1 MYKKIYD
8 TLIFKYPF
16 LFLIVATIF
25 VSYLSYNAKD
35 VQIDA
40 SAETLLLEDDEDL
53 KFFRE
58 SFKKYENSNF
68 LIVTFSPKKNLLDD
82 ETLNTIKNISN
93 DFEKVE
99 NIAKVD
105 SILTVP
111 LLQSPIRP
119 ISDLV
124 AGVDS
129 LSTKEFDKS
138 LVENEFLNSP
148 LYKNALV
155 SADFKTTALILHLKD
170 DKKYF
175 EFIEKRENLLK
186 KQNVQALTKEDIE
199 ELERNNLEFKEYR
212 ETSRV
217 KDSKN
222 IEDIRNIIKN
232 YEGDAKI
239 FLGGVSMIAND
250 AVHFVKNDLLIY
262 GISLIFIFI
271 FVLYYIFRSFRWVF
285 IVLFICFISILSTS
299 GIL

>member
-68 LIVTFSPKKNLLDD
+68 LIVTYSPKKNLLDD
-82 ETLNTIKNISN
+82 ETLKNIKSIS
-93 DFEKVE
+93 DEFLELE

-105 SILTVP
+105 SIITVP

-129 LSTKEFDKS
+129 LSSKEFDKN
-138 LVENEFLNSP
+138 LVEQEFLNSP

-155 SADFKTTALILHLKD
+155 SSDFKTTAIILHLKD
-170 DKKYF
+170 DKEYF
-175 EFIEKRENLLK
+175 NFIEKREKLL
-186 KQNVQALTKEDIE
+186 AKESLNAKEKE
-199 ELERNNLEFKEYR
+199 ELEENSIKFKEYR
-212 ETSRV
+212 ELSRQKET
-217 KDSKN
+217 KD
-222 IEDIRNIIKN
+222 IEEIREIIKN
-232 YEGDAKI
+232 YENDARI

-250 AVHFVKNDLLIY
+250 AVHFVKNDLIIY
-262 GISLIFIFI
+262 GFSLVFIFIFI
-271 FVLYYIFRSFRWVF
+271 LYYI
-285 IVLFICFISILSTS
+285 
-299 GIL
+299 

>member
-8 TLIFKYPF
+8 KLIFKYPF
-16 LFLIVATIF
+16 LFLLIASLF
-25 VSYLSYNAKD
+25 VGYLSYSAKNM
-35 VQIDA
+35 QIDA

-68 LIVTFSPKKNLLDD
+68 LVVTFTPNRNLLDD

-93 DFEKVE
+93 DFLKVE

-129 LSTKEFDKS
+129 LSSKEFDKT
-138 LVENEFLNSP
+138 LVQNEFLNSP

-155 SADFKTTALILHLKD
+155 SSDFKTTAIILHLKD
-170 DKKYF
+170 DKEYF
-175 EFIEKRENLLK
+175 KFIEKRDKFL
-186 KQNVQALTKEDIE
+186 AKESLNAKEKE
-199 ELERNNLEFKEYR
+199 EL
-212 ETSRV
+212 
-217 KDSKN
+217 
-222 IEDIRNIIKN
+222 
-232 YEGDAKI
+232 
-239 FLGGVSMIAND
+239 
-250 AVHFVKNDLLIY
+250 
-262 GISLIFIFI
+262 
-271 FVLYYIFRSFRWVF
+271 
-285 IVLFICFISILSTS
+285 
-299 GIL
+299 

>member
-8 TLIFKYPF
+8 KLIFKYPF
-16 LFLIVATIF
+16 LFLLIASLF
-25 VSYLSYNAKD
+25 VGYLSYSAKNM
-35 VQIDA
+35 QIDA

-68 LIVTFSPKKNLLDD
+68 LVVTFTPNRNLLDD

-93 DFEKVE
+93 DFLKVE

-111 LLQSPIRP
+111 LLQSPIRR

-129 LSTKEFDKS
+129 LSSKEFDKA
-138 LVENEFLNSP
+138 LVEKEFLNSP

-155 SADFKTTALILHLKD
+155 SSDFRTTALILHLKD

-175 EFIEKRENLLK
+175 DFIAKRERLLN
-186 KQNVQALTKEDIE
+186 KQNLEDLSKDE
-199 ELERNNLEFKEYR
+199 KNELEKNSLEFKEYR
-212 ETSRV
+212 EISRA

-222 IEDIRNIIKN
+222 IEEIRAIIKN

-239 FLGGVSMIAND
+239 FLGGVSMIGND
-250 AVHFVKNDLLIY
+250 AVHFVKNDLLI
-262 GISLIFIFI
+262 
-271 FVLYYIFRSFRWVF
+271 
-285 IVLFICFISILSTS
+285 
-299 GIL
+299 

>member
-58 SFKKYENSNF
+58 SFKKYQNSNF
-68 LIVTFSPKKNLLDD
+68 LVVTFSPNKAILEK
-82 ETLNTIKNISN
+82 ETLEKIKNISN
-93 DFEKVE
+93 DFLKVE

-129 LSTKEFDKS
+129 LSSKEFDKT
-138 LVENEFLNSP
+138 LVEKEFLNSP

-155 SADFKTTALILHLKD
+155 SADFKTTAIILHLKD
-170 DKKYF
+170 DKEYF
-175 EFIEKRENLLK
+175 KFIEKRDKFL
-186 KQNVQALTKEDIE
+186 AKESLNAKEKE
-199 ELERNNLEFKEYR
+199 EL
-212 ETSRV
+212 
-217 KDSKN
+217 
-222 IEDIRNIIKN
+222 
-232 YEGDAKI
+232 
-239 FLGGVSMIAND
+239 
-250 AVHFVKNDLLIY
+250 
-262 GISLIFIFI
+262 
-271 FVLYYIFRSFRWVF
+271 
-285 IVLFICFISILSTS
+285 
-299 GIL
+299 